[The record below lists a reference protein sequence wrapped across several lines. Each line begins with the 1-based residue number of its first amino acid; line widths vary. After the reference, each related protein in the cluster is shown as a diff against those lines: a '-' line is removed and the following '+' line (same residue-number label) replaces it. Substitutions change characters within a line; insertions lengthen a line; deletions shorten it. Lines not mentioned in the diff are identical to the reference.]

1 MMALDSKMT
10 PNFSNLLQLQHRGYA
25 QMLQTFDGRVQE
37 HETLT
42 GVHPITGK
50 ITNKRKRDDDRST
63 SRPTN
68 VLEDTLFAC
77 CVGGSNVLRDDEAT
91 ERFLPLFHQA
101 KTESDQAKLLVVLAA
116 TARDPARSSSVA
128 LFEAFGGMKI
138 ARQWLDTA
146 VSYHQTSLLHLIL
159 VTLKALPLQLSTI
172 TDAKIN
178 EPIVQLRKT
187 AANDH
192 VKRAAQDLL
201 KHWKTTFTEKPPS
214 PPSSKGKA
222 KPATDVLG
230 KLLLKKQEANRL
242 ISKPKDSFVTNMVQN
257 QLLNKK
263 EVMDVV
269 SSPTV
274 ALPTIA
280 RFDQVQSQPTAA
292 GGGGAA
298 STRRIK
304 WADEHGA
311 ALTKIKLIESWRD
324 LVLHSDKDDPS
335 SPVAAGSFKDAKLR
349 EHAHEKFAFLN
360 KQKEEATSR
369 TQPVVTVPWRT
380 PPPAVAIPE
389 GVTIRSSEDTPEMLV
404 QTNRTR
410 KDVEWIVLGDEVP
423 PENPEE
429 WTPSAADLSLGPT
442 TSIPLTDPLEDDE
455 VPPPVAVGVSNLNA
469 TESALVQALGPLEKA
484 TLALLANAND
494 QVVAQV
500 YAEAQRN
507 GRRIADARVLDI
519 FNQHDRQLPHGSS
532 RPPPLLSAPS
542 DVQPPP
548 PLLSNPVGGYRGNGR
563 DGPSGYGDYEDHM
576 GRGGYK
582 AGAPYH
588 QPPSNYGPPPQQSF
602 NNGYNNQPGYGGG
615 YPERGGRDGGYNVD
629 GGGYGGFKG
638 GYPDDDNRHRYPDDD
653 HRYPDDNRY
662 PDDHNR
668 LYPDDHPRN
677 NYNKRPQHDDMPY
690 PSKRPAFGS
699 RGPPPHGGGGP
710 PSSTYKY
717 KQVPC
722 TYFNS
727 PAGCGKG
734 DACTFIHDD
743 EARRAA
749 GTKYA
754 PRGGGPPF
762 KGGPKPNYYGGRG
775 GRGGAYR

>member
-68 VLEDTLFAC
+68 VLDDTLFAC

-116 TARDPARSSSVA
+116 TARDPTRGGSSVA

-263 EVMDVV
+263 EVMEVV
-269 SSPTV
+269 SPTVVV

-324 LVLHSDKDDPS
+324 LVLHSDKEDPS

-429 WTPSAADLSLGPT
+429 WTPSTADLSLGPT
-442 TSIPLTDPLEDDE
+442 TSIPLTD
-455 VPPPVAVGVSNLNA
+455 VCHHS
-469 TESALVQALGPLEKA
+469 
-484 TLALLANAND
+484 
-494 QVVAQV
+494 
-500 YAEAQRN
+500 
-507 GRRIADARVLDI
+507 
-519 FNQHDRQLPHGSS
+519 
-532 RPPPLLSAPS
+532 LS
-542 DVQPPP
+542 
-548 PLLSNPVGGYRGNGR
+548 L
-563 DGPSGYGDYEDHM
+563 
-576 GRGGYK
+576 
-582 AGAPYH
+582 
-588 QPPSNYGPPPQQSF
+588 
-602 NNGYNNQPGYGGG
+602 
-615 YPERGGRDGGYNVD
+615 
-629 GGGYGGFKG
+629 
-638 GYPDDDNRHRYPDDD
+638 
-653 HRYPDDNRY
+653 
-662 PDDHNR
+662 
-668 LYPDDHPRN
+668 
-677 NYNKRPQHDDMPY
+677 
-690 PSKRPAFGS
+690 
-699 RGPPPHGGGGP
+699 
-710 PSSTYKY
+710 
-717 KQVPC
+717 
-722 TYFNS
+722 
-727 PAGCGKG
+727 
-734 DACTFIHDD
+734 
-743 EARRAA
+743 
-749 GTKYA
+749 
-754 PRGGGPPF
+754 
-762 KGGPKPNYYGGRG
+762 
-775 GRGGAYR
+775 